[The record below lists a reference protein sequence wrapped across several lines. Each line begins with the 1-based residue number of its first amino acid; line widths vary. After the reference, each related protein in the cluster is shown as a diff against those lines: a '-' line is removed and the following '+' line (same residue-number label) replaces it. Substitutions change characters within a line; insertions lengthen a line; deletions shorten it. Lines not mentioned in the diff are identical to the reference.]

1 MIVLAKDANRTGRL
15 AWFGSIEDA
24 RVFFGKENMEEIV
37 KAVNREEEGGEG
49 RADEF
54 IMRYA
59 QENNGSGAPAGQS
72 EQSPA
77 PPRAAGAP
85 VEEKEVNHNV

>member
-1 MIVLAKDANRTGRL
+1 MPSTCQPQYTSKDANRTGRL

-24 RVFFGKENMEEIV
+24 REFFGKEKMEEIV

-59 QENNGSGAPAGQS
+59 EECRGSS
-72 EQSPA
+72 DS
-77 PPRAAGAP
+77 AAGP
-85 VEEKEVNHNV
+85 P